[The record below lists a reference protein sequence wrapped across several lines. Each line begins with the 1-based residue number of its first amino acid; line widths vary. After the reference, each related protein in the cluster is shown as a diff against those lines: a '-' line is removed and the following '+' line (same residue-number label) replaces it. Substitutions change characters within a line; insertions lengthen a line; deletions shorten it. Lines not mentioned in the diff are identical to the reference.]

1 MSRNRK
7 LMWKA
12 LMLMWKRACCCAACG
27 DNMVLNLVIYDVLFQ
42 CVFTFPYTITHITL
56 YTIIHD
62 NIYYVNTYV
71 YIYVYTYTYTVYI
84 YMYIHM
90 NQPFF
95 WFPPWFQRCVF
106 SLSGIQVATSTTA
119 QRTSLLQGG
128 SGHFTPF
135 CHLKMGEKWGTAV
148 FFMGKWSFKPWTYGN
163 GGNKLLKSKLGEN
176 LCCYWSIFQKMRT
189 SWIFCPVHMFVIMQR
204 RAIKLTLPET
214 IGKLTEKIIT

>member
-1 MSRNRK
+1 
-7 LMWKA
+7 
-12 LMLMWKRACCCAACG
+12 MWKRACCCAACG
-27 DNMVLNLVIYDVLFQ
+27 DNMVLTLVIYDVLFQ
-42 CVFTFPYTITHITL
+42 CVFTFPYTITHNCKWQYIL
-56 YTIIHD
+56 CKYI
-62 NIYYVNTYV
+62 
-71 YIYVYTYTYTVYI
+71 YIYVYTHESTL
-84 YMYIHM
+84 
-90 NQPFF
+90 FF
-95 WFPPWFQRCVF
+95 DSPWFQRCVF

-163 GGNKLLKSKLGEN
+163 GGNTLLKSKLGEN
-176 LCCYWSIFQKMRT
+176 WSIFQKMRT